1 MVGGSNIFFN
11 VSGDSESTSPLFAST
26 VSKVAL
32 SSNECTLDVV
42 HVVLSL
48 LLLAS
53 FPLGLES
60 LFIFMGDFA
69 DKVLLDDDV
78 DDIAAVEI
86 SNSLWV

>member
-1 MVGGSNIFFN
+1 MGGSNIFFN

-32 SSNECTLDVV
+32 SSNECTFDV

-53 FPLGLES
+53 FPLGLGS

-69 DKVLLDDDV
+69 DKFLLNDDV
-78 DDIAAVEI
+78 DVIAAVGI
-86 SNSLWV
+86 SSFLWV